1 MQPFCCP
8 APHLQFVLLLCSE
21 LPPVLEHILLGPVKL
36 LHDGFSRQHVTSLVQ
51 QLPLR
56 RLGLQ
61 GLQAGVVCVAVGA
74 GIH

>member
-1 MQPFCCP
+1 M
-8 APHLQFVLLLCSE
+8 PHLQFVLLLCSE
-21 LPPVLEHILLGPVKL
+21 LPPVLEHVLLGPVEL